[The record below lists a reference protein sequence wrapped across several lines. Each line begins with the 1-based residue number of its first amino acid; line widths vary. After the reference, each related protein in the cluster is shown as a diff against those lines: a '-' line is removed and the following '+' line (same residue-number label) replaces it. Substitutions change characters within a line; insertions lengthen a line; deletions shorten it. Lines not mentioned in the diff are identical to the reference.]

1 MPTRDIRSDLL
12 PIRAFNEI
20 ITTNTTTLG
29 DIIDLKDFD
38 GGFMY
43 TLIATVYGAGT
54 YTPIIEESDDSGMA
68 GATDVADINLIGT
81 EAGAVITSAAA
92 AGEVLPSIGAFGTK
106 RFQRLKI
113 LSASASTTTI
123 LALAIAKPELRPSDL
138 LSA

>member
-12 PIRAFNEI
+12 PKLAFNAI

-29 DIIDLKDFD
+29 AIIDTKDFD

-43 TLIATVYGAGT
+43 SLMSTVFGAGT

-81 EAGAVITSAAA
+81 EAGAVITALTASGANL
-92 AGEVLPSIGAFGTK
+92 GSIGVFGTL
-106 RFQRLKI
+106 RFLRLKI
-113 LSASASTTTI
+113 LSASTTTTTI
-123 LALAIAKPELRPSDL
+123 VATAHARTELRPDPN